1 MSTRHQRL
9 NPLLRR
15 ELSDLLH
22 SRYRDDVPGVTV
34 LEVTLSPDQR
44 NARVI
49 YSVLGAATTAE
60 QATEFFR
67 THGETLRREM
77 GVRVVTKFL
86 PQYAFVRTDA
96 VEVGAR
102 VLDTMD
108 RLGLGHNAAAAAAL
122 PVPVAKP
129 PKETEA

>member
-34 LEVTLSPDQR
+34 LEVTMSPDQR

-60 QATEFFR
+60 QATAFFR
-67 THGETLRREM
+67 QHGETLRREM

-86 PQYAFVRTDA
+86 PQYSFVRTDA

-102 VLDTMD
+102 VIDTMD

-122 PVPVAKP
+122 PVPVVKP
-129 PKETEA
+129 VKETEA